1 MAMLGVALFSVLPY
15 LLTLG
20 NYGGQ
25 SDAAMRFP
33 GNLAGALIA
42 VSDDDETIRLFHLL
56 MSVAWALMVLAALG
70 PSLLH
75 AVRAFRPPESFASGS
90 VPAPAAPKP
99 PSAEPAAT
107 PALPAFQPIP
117 EPPPLPPETP
127 EEESQEP
134 SAADTN

>member
-1 MAMLGVALFSVLPY
+1 MEGEEEETVFSLH
-15 LLTLG
+15 
-20 NYGGQ
+20 Q
-25 SDAAMRFP
+25 
-33 GNLAGALIA
+33 
-42 VSDDDETIRLFHLL
+42 L
-56 MSVAWALMVLAALG
+56 MSAAWALMALAALG

-75 AVRAFRPPESFASGS
+75 AFRAFRPPELAGG
-90 VPAPAAPKP
+90 VPAPSAPKP